1 MLPIITVG
9 LTPAGRA
16 VVERIPGD
24 RPVQHHENAEE
35 AAWSLGN
42 DAVTGGEA
50 TPGEPVQLDADGV
63 KWLAHIVYG
72 DDAIGPLLAH
82 TDQSTAVVQIP
93 ATGLI
98 MIVTDSLGDDQYKP
112 RRVIDGTPESRE
124 VTRQAVGAVSRVHAQ
139 AFLVVDQLHETPHW
153 PAAIEHQL
161 LRAEETRPA
170 VAPVDPTDAAD
181 AARQVSQLNAM
192 VARGQHRP
200 GVFEEQDK
208 ARRAGL

>member
-16 VVERIPGD
+16 AVERIPGD
-24 RPVQHHENAEE
+24 RPVQHHETAEE

-42 DAVTGGEA
+42 DRVTGGSE
-50 TPGEPVQLDADGV
+50 TPGEPVQLSADGV

-82 TDQSTAVVQIP
+82 TDQSTAVVEVP
-93 ATGLI
+93 VTGLV
-98 MIVTDSLGDDQYKP
+98 MVVTDSLGDDQFQP

-124 VTRQAVGAVSRVHAQ
+124 VTRMAVGAVERLHAQ
-139 AFLVVDQLHETPHW
+139 AFLVVDQLGQTPHW
-153 PAAIEHQL
+153 PGAIQHQL
-161 LRAEETRPA
+161 ARAEEIRPP
-170 VAPVDPTDAAD
+170 VAPVDPTDARD
-181 AARQVSQLNAM
+181 AAQQVDQLNAM
-192 VARGQHRP
+192 IARGQHRP
-200 GVFEEQDK
+200 GLFEEQDK

>member
-1 MLPIITVG
+1 VPSSSVS
-9 LTPAGRA
+9 R
-16 VVERIPGD
+16 
-24 RPVQHHENAEE
+24 
-35 AAWSLGN
+35 
-42 DAVTGGEA
+42 
-50 TPGEPVQLDADGV
+50 
-63 KWLAHIVYG
+63 
-72 DDAIGPLLAH
+72 
-82 TDQSTAVVQIP
+82 
-93 ATGLI
+93 ATGWFS
-98 MIVTDSLGDDQYKP
+98 TT
-112 RRVIDGTPESRE
+112 RTPKRPPGRS
-124 VTRQAVGAVSRVHAQ
+124 